1 VGSAMLQGCAVQVVD
16 AAAALGL
23 ARHTHGAVVA
33 PLDEG
38 LEARRMEAVLYTRW
52 RTNVGMSV

>member
-1 VGSAMLQGCAVQVVD
+1 MLQGCAVQVVD